1 MSGEEDSSDYTSS
14 SSCVSLSDIE
24 RPEDYFRT
32 ELGDEM
38 YEQVKEWLVSKCQRH
53 LVLNKDRE
61 RGRECHPESLDRS
74 WKYFKED
81 LLRTFPNIKE
91 HFLESRYD
99 DWGILGM
106 WEDEVFQPWMIL
118 REEYKEAGKRMRRE
132 DAMALARIH
141 YLVATA
147 DRNMTEFVCETLR
160 QTPRTPSIF
169 LRSVEREVN
178 KRGTLDEWTAAFNM
192 PAADDLLRHLIKD
205 V

>member
-1 MSGEEDSSDYTSS
+1 MSEEESDYSSS

-32 ELGDEM
+32 ELGEEL

-61 RGRECHPESLDRS
+61 RGRECHSDSLDRS

-81 LLRTFPNIKE
+81 LLRKFPDIKADM
-91 HFLESRYD
+91 LESRYD

-118 REEYKEAGKRMRRE
+118 RDEYKEAGKRMRPE

-147 DRNMTEFVCETLR
+147 NTNMTEFVCDALR
-160 QTPRTPSIF
+160 EPPITPSVF
-169 LRSVEREVN
+169 LRRVEREAN
-178 KRGTLDEWTAAFNM
+178 KRGNLDDYTAAFNM
-192 PAADDLLRHLIKD
+192 PAADDLARHLITQ